1 MLMSGRPFHLGWFLQ
16 GSSVQAWAEPWTG
29 HIGSTWTFPE
39 FFIDVA
45 RGLERACFDY
55 VLLED
60 SSYVGESW
68 AGSTEIYLKHGIAVP
83 RQDPSVVASLMMA
96 ATSRIGIVPTFGTY
110 AYPPYLL
117 ARLMAT
123 LDQVSAGRAGWNVVT
138 GSSDYAAMNFG
149 MPGMPEHDLRYDMAD
164 EYLDVVGRLWG
175 SWEPGAIIADTDS
188 GILIDPAKVHGVNF
202 EGRWYTT
209 RGPLN
214 SGPCVQS
221 RPVIA
226 QAGGSPRGREFA
238 ASHADTI
245 VAHPK
250 GIEAMRAYRDDVR
263 ARMEAHGRDPD
274 ACKVLFLVAP
284 ILGET
289 EAEAQQH
296 KEMRAARAAAQIEQR
311 LAFFGKLTNIDFSV
325 FDLDQPLS
333 GAQLTTNGHQLNLD
347 QFLQMAGN
355 RTLREVMA
363 DYGATGLSV
372 ELVGTPDSVAAR
384 MGEVM
389 EEVGGDGY
397 LFSLP
402 NLSRRTLAEIED
414 GLVPALQRRGLSRR
428 AYGHPEFRDNLLEF

>member
-1 MLMSGRPFHLGWFLQ
+1 MSRKPFHLGWFLQ
-16 GSSVQAWAEPWTG
+16 GSSAQAWGERWTG
-29 HIGSTWTFPE
+29 HIGSSWMFPE
-39 FFIDVA
+39 LFIDLA
-45 RGLERACFDY
+45 RSLERACFDY
-55 VLLED
+55 VLIED

-83 RQDPSVVASLMMA
+83 RQDPSVVASLMVA
-96 ATSRIGIVPTFGTY
+96 ATTRIGIVPTFGTY

-149 MPGMPEHDLRYDMAD
+149 MLAMPEHDLHYDMAD
-164 EYLDVVGRLWG
+164 EYMDVVSRLWV
-175 SWEPGAIIADTDS
+175 SWEPGAIVADADS
-188 GILIDPAKVHGVNF
+188 GVLIDPAKVHAVNF
-202 EGRWYTT
+202 AGRWYKT

-214 SGPCVQS
+214 SGPCVQD

-238 ASHADTI
+238 ARHADTI

-250 GIEAMRAYRDDVR
+250 GVGAMKAYRDDVR
-263 ARMEAHGRDPD
+263 TRMAAHGRDPD
-274 ACKVLFLVAP
+274 GCKVLFLVAP

-289 EAEAQQH
+289 EAEAQEH
-296 KEMRAARAAAQIEQR
+296 KLMRAARAAAQVEQR

-325 FDLDQPLS
+325 VDLDQPLS
-333 GAQLTTNGHQLNLD
+333 GVQLTTNGHQLNLD

-363 DYGATGLSV
+363 DYGATGLSI

-384 MGEVM
+384 MGEVI

-414 GLVPALQRRGLSRR
+414 GLIPALQRRGLARK
-428 AYGHPEFRDNLLEF
+428 AYSHTEFRDNLLEF